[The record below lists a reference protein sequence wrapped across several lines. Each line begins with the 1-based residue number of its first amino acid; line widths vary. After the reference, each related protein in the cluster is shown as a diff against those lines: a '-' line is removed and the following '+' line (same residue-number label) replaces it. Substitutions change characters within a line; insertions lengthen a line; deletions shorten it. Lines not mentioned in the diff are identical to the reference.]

1 MEPLVSI
8 CCITYNH
15 EKYISDAL
23 DSFLMQ
29 KTSFPFEIIIH
40 DDASTDNTASII
52 EKYEKKYP
60 EIIKPI
66 YQVENQYSKGKKPL
80 RDFVIPLVRG
90 KYIATCE
97 GDDYWVDNKKIQKQ
111 VEFLENN
118 QDFIMCFHKV
128 KVVNTN
134 KEFLGR
140 YNGLSIEGS
149 KEISVKDAATGS
161 VVHVSSRLIKSD
173 FYKKPMPKWL
183 DNARHGDYASAL
195 YMTAEGKVFYID
207 EIMSAYR
214 KGVENSMMTKFNKN
228 YSKENDIKYHRNR
241 IQTLKMANE
250 YYDFKYND
258 DLEIVNLTSQTIIAL
273 LENDYSVSA
282 RKKYKNY
289 IKHNGIVAFIK
300 IVLLKR
306 NPLLAETLI
315 KLKRKVSL

>member
-1 MEPLVSI
+1 M
-8 CCITYNH
+8 
-15 EKYISDAL
+15 
-23 DSFLMQ
+23 
-29 KTSFPFEIIIH
+29 
-40 DDASTDNTASII
+40 
-52 EKYEKKYP
+52 
-60 EIIKPI
+60 
-66 YQVENQYSKGKKPL
+66 
-80 RDFVIPLVRG
+80 RG
-90 KYIATCE
+90 KYIAACE
-97 GDDYWVDNKKIQKQ
+97 SDDFWIDEKKLQKQ

-140 YNGLSIEGS
+140 YNGLSIGGS
-149 KEISVKDAATGS
+149 KEINVKDAATGS
-161 VVHVSSRLIKSD
+161 VVHVSSRLIKTD

-183 DNARHGDYASAL
+183 DNAKHGDYASAL

-214 KGVENSMMTKFNKN
+214 KGVENSMMTNFREN
-228 YSKENDIKYHRNR
+228 YSKENDIKYHLNR
-241 IQTLKMANE
+241 IQTLKTANE
-250 YYDFKYND
+250 YYDFRYND

-282 RKKYKNY
+282 RNKYKQY
-289 IKHNGIVAFIK
+289 IKQYGIVAFIK